1 MAKSKYVQLLNKT
14 FDKYQD
20 IETIGVSLRANA
32 SETGAQ
38 REKMVQDLSPKLLS
52 STDTESGGVKIK
64 SKGQGPLIRV
74 PAKWVKEKK
83 NRKSYN
89 KQKPFSPEE
98 DEVLRNA
105 IQTGV
110 INFVEIAK
118 EIARDPSSIRKRIIK
133 LNSSGRSRH
142 RKIFQFER
150 DFVLNDAAIQDLLK
164 CSSLEITKV

>member
-1 MAKSKYVQLLNKT
+1 MAKSKYVHLLKKT
-14 FDKYQD
+14 FQKYKD
-20 IETIGVSLRANA
+20 FETNGVSPRTSA

-38 REKMVQDLSPKLLS
+38 HEKMVQELLRFVPS

-64 SKGQGPLIRV
+64 SKGV
-74 PAKWVKEKK
+74 EEKK
-83 NRKSYN
+83 NRKSH

-110 INFVEIAK
+110 INFIKIAK
-118 EIARDPSSIRKRIIK
+118 EMARDPSSIRKRIIK
-133 LNSSGRSRH
+133 LNSSGRSKH
-142 RKIFQFER
+142 RKMFQFER
-150 DFVLNDAAIQDLLK
+150 DFVVNDAAIQDLLK